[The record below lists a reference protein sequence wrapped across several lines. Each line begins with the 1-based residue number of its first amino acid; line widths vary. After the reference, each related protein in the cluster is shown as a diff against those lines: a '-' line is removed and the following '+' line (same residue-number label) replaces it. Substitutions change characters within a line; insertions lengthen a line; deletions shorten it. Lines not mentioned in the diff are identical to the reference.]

1 MKMVYPE
8 KSAEAPQ
15 CNCIN
20 TCVSIDTYKT
30 DYEYLSK
37 RIRDQDKKIRLL
49 VRILVDKKVIGP
61 ELAKTFEETASSSK
75 DILAWYLDLEK
86 KNSKKE

>member
-1 MKMVYPE
+1 MKMISE
-8 KSAEAPQ
+8 KAE
-15 CNCIN
+15 CSCTH
-20 TCVSIDTYKT
+20 TCEVSWEAYQRQ
-30 DYEYLSK
+30 SK
-37 RIRDQDKKIRLL
+37 RIEDTNKKIRLL
-49 VRILVDKKVIGP
+49 VRILVDKKLIGP